1 MVSLFVGLIVGMII
15 SIPLGPIN
23 VAVIS
28 KGFKQGF
35 KSAFAVGLGASAM
48 DFLYCGATMLG
59 LSAIVHRIEVNAIFQ
74 IIGFLLLAYLGIRD
88 VTTKVESFRY
98 ESIVPRA
105 GRFHSAFLVGVFMY
119 VSNPTL
125 VAFWIML
132 SGIIQ
137 SSGMLATGMDGVALF
152 ALGVGSGTAF
162 WYYLLLKAISWKK
175 ESFRAETLTVFSR
188 ISGYIML
195 SFGAY
200 IGYELLVHFL
210 QRGAL

>member
-1 MVSLFVGLIVGMII
+1 MVSLFVGLIVGMVI

-23 VAVIS
+23 VTVIS

-35 KSAFAVGLGASAM
+35 RSAFGVGLGASAM
-48 DFLYCGATMLG
+48 DFLYCSATMLG
-59 LSAIVHRIEVNAIFQ
+59 LSAIVHRIEVNIIFQ

-88 VTTKVESFRY
+88 VTTKVESFQY
-98 ESIVPRA
+98 ENFVPR
-105 GRFHSAFLVGVFMY
+105 GGKFHSAFLVGVFMY

-137 SSGMLATGMDGVALF
+137 SSGMLANGIDGVALF
-152 ALGVGSGTAF
+152 AFGVGSGTAL
-162 WYYLLLKAISWKK
+162 WYYLLLKAISRKK
-175 ESFRAETLTVFSR
+175 GTFRAETLTVFSR

-195 SFGAY
+195 SFCAY

-210 QRGAL
+210 QHGAL